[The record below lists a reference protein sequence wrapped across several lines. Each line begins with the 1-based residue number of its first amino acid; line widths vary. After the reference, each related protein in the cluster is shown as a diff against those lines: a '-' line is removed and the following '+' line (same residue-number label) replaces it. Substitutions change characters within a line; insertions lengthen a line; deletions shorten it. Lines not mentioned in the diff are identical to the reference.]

1 MKLGSITALPGA
13 TESFS
18 LEILDGQTIYIGRSA
33 KACGNVE
40 ANRLI
45 LPYSEVS
52 AKHAEIRCRDNKL
65 TIVDAGST
73 NGTTVNGVRLTPG
86 KEYNLKSKDTIG
98 IANYNLLVSLSEELT
113 ANQALQ
119 FLVEEPQTEQAKT
132 QFQVKLIYATIL
144 VCDLKHYTSLMEEHA
159 DDPSVVMKAAG
170 RVFTHL
176 NEEIEKNN
184 GQLEKIAGDA
194 IMAYWSSKGAQAEAA
209 ASAQKA
215 CLAALNMQ
223 HITQKI
229 ANNVKIWPFKDHKL
243 AFDIALASGPVASG
257 ALGKSQGNPALLGD
271 TANLVFRLEKLIG
284 DDQYERI
291 IVDENTYLLVKEH
304 FDFKFLGEQT
314 IKGRLNF
321 VNVYALLASRGS
333 AYE

>member
-13 TESFS
+13 TDSFS
-18 LEILDGQTIYIGRSA
+18 LEVSDGQTIYIGRSA

-40 ANRLI
+40 ADRLI

-52 AKHAEIRCRDNKL
+52 AKHAEIRCSNNKL

-73 NGTTVNGVRLTPG
+73 NGTTVNGTRLTPG
-86 KEYNLKSKDTIG
+86 KEYNLRSKDTIG
-98 IANYNLLVSLSEELT
+98 IANYTLLVSLSDEVT
-113 ANQALQ
+113 ANQAMH
-119 FLVEEPQTEQAKT
+119 FLLEEPHTEQAKT

-144 VCDLKHYTSLMEEHA
+144 VCDLKHYTSLMEKHA
-159 DDPSVVMKAAG
+159 DDPSAVMKAAG
-170 RVFTHL
+170 AVFTRL
-176 NEEIEKNN
+176 NEEIENSG

-194 IMAYWSSKGAQAEAA
+194 IMAYWSSKGDQAEAA
-209 ASAQKA
+209 DSARRA
-215 CLAALNMQ
+215 CSAALNLQ
-223 HITQKI
+223 DITKKL
-229 ANNVKIWPFKDHKL
+229 ADNNKIWPFPEHKL
-243 AFDIALASGPVASG
+243 AFDVALASGPVASG

-284 DDQYERI
+284 DQQYERI
-291 IVDENTYLLVKEH
+291 IVDENTYLLVKNQ

-321 VNVYALLASRGS
+321 VNVYALLGAKK
-333 AYE
+333 